1 MNINANVEIA
11 NALANINAKI
21 ERNGHTPAVVAIAA
35 GLPVAPIVRKL
46 AGNGELTVSEIICIC
61 RTINLPVIDIFNKTI
76 NSQDRP
82 CLIAAC
88 TYESHEWVHG
98 EQNGPCENHR
108 FAGRNDDCD
117 YIVWVQKWPDEGW
130 FADGEISG
138 ASKGEP
144 GLELID
150 SYRRDFAQAVA
161 IAARLNEST
170 K

>member
-1 MNINANVEIA
+1 MQSVVITPELIQ
-11 NALANINAKI
+11 
-21 ERNGHTPAVVAIAA
+21 RNLRRLVRESSISTATISAMADIP
-35 GLPVAPIVRKL
+35 LSTLVRKL
-46 AGNGELTVSEIICIC
+46 ASDDCGFSVREVADVTRALGYKIEAVFEGCA
-61 RTINLPVIDIFNKTI
+61 DM
-76 NSQDRP
+76 RP
-82 CLIAAC
+82 CSN
-88 TYESHEWVHG
+88 ESCVESEHEWVHG

-108 FAGRNDDCD
+108 FVGRNDDCD

-138 ASKGEP
+138 ASRGES

>member
-1 MNINANVEIA
+1 MQSAVITPELIQRNLQRLVNDSAMSTQ
-11 NALANINAKI
+11 ALS
-21 ERNGHTPAVVAIAA
+21 VVSGIPHPT
-35 GLPVAPIVRKL
+35 LTRKL
-46 AGNGELTVSEIICIC
+46 AQTDCAFSVREVASITMALGYKIEVVFADQPDIRHCPNEPCIE
-61 RTINLPVIDIFNKTI
+61 T
-76 NSQDRP
+76 
-82 CLIAAC
+82 
-88 TYESHEWVHG
+88 SHEWVHG

-108 FAGRNDDCD
+108 FVGRNDDCD

-161 IAARLNEST
+161 IAARLNEIR